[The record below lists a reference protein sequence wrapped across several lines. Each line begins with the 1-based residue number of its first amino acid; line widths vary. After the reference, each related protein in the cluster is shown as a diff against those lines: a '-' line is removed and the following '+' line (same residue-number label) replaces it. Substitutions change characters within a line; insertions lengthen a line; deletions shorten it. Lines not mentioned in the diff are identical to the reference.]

1 MLRSPGGKKREK
13 QPLRL
18 STILR
23 YYIQPVVKR
32 LGTNKRVTWHT
43 FRRTYTTLLH
53 ANGEGAPKGPL
64 GTARKRLL
72 DANRTLSGCPNFI

>member
-1 MLRSPGGKKREK
+1 MLRSPGGKKRGK
-13 QPLRL
+13 QPLWL

-32 LGTNKRVTWHT
+32 LSTNKRVTSHT

-53 ANGEGAPKGPL
+53 ANGEGADARKTG
-64 GTARKRLL
+64 GTAE
-72 DANRTLSGCPNFI
+72 SGGDGAVGKASVGG